1 MKSSVSCILQ
11 VIGTLGALGQVYVQ
25 SALAAVFSGG
35 GAGGIPAC
43 QQTHLQPAHKSPPHS
58 QNCPHSQKFPFKQIP
73 DSFTKITN
81 KKLFDKSRQKVFNCF
96 GS

>member
-35 GAGGIPAC
+35 QGGIPAR
-43 QQTHLQPAHKSPPHS
+43 QQTHLQPAQISPSFTKLP
-58 QNCPHSQKFPFKQIP
+58 
-73 DSFTKITN
+73 SFTKIPIQTEFLAHSQNLPFIKVHITN
-81 KKLFDKSRQKVFNCF
+81 HDKKS
-96 GS
+96 